1 MQWSGNIENTIGCRK
16 KGIERDM
23 NEQKG
28 IKTKKKIQMI
38 IKWQTIQMVHFF
50 VILVKYQKNK
60 ENF

>member
-50 VILVKYQKNK
+50 VILEKYQKNK

>member
-1 MQWSGNIENTIGCRK
+1 MQWSGNIENTIACRK

-50 VILVKYQKNK
+50 VILEKYQKNK